1 MDSSNEI
8 IYKANLHWI
17 SYIIPSILTLIGFV
31 GILPA
36 IFLRG
41 LFQYFAILLVALFF
55 KGIWMWLKNKFT
67 RIYLSED
74 NITKITGVLNKNV
87 SDIPLQKI
95 ENIYL
100 FKPLLGKILGF
111 GTVVVTTGEI
121 NQQYFIANPE
131 PLRKILLEKTSL
143 KK

>member
-1 MDSSNEI
+1 
-8 IYKANLHWI
+8 
-17 SYIIPSILTLIGFV
+17 
-31 GILPA
+31 
-36 IFLRG
+36 
-41 LFQYFAILLVALFF
+41 
-55 KGIWMWLKNKFT
+55 MWLKNKFT

-111 GTVVVTTGEI
+111 GTVVVSTGEI